1 MEQECLR
8 ILGFSARPSE
18 KELKSA
24 YKRLIK
30 QYHPDV
36 TGGETSP
43 EYTRIDTAYKYLTGK
58 INYQQAEA
66 ILFPEK
72 KNKRTTEYR
81 RAYDSA
87 AGQTSFE
94 DEFFRNFYQQ
104 HSEEFDENGYYRH
117 RYYTYDLSFLKYVPL
132 ILLFIFIIVMV
143 LFFSFLRFLFTPLG
157 FVLLAGYLIWRVFL
171 RKTK

>member
-8 ILGFSARPSE
+8 ILGFSVRPSE

-58 INYQQAEA
+58 INYRQAEA

-72 KNKRTTEYR
+72 KNQRTTEYR
-81 RAYDSA
+81 HAYDSA

-171 RKTK
+171 RKAR

>member
-43 EYTRIDTAYKYLTGK
+43 EYTKVDTAYKYLSAGGG
-58 INYQQAEA
+58 N
-66 ILFPEK
+66 LVSREK
-72 KNKRTTEYR
+72 ESKNDRV
-81 RAYDSA
+81 SA
-87 AGQTSFE
+87 C
-94 DEFFRNFYQQ
+94 
-104 HSEEFDENGYYRH
+104 
-117 RYYTYDLSFLKYVPL
+117 L
-132 ILLFIFIIVMV
+132 
-143 LFFSFLRFLFTPLG
+143 
-157 FVLLAGYLIWRVFL
+157 
-171 RKTK
+171 

>member
-43 EYTRIDTAYKYLTGK
+43 EYTRIDTAYKYLPCK
-58 INYQQAEA
+58 INYQQAVA
-66 ILFPEK
+66 IFFPD
-72 KNKRTTEYR
+72 KNKQTTTEYR